1 MKSRLDL
8 GFVAQPRN
16 RPPTSSCCSCHHAAR
31 TRPRWP
37 PGPSNEAYLSSTH
50 LEASPATTFCACS
63 SLARTRVKPQP
74 APAIL
79 NQESVHTTLSIT
91 HHTRK
96 RASTGPRTTHGPHQ
110 PNKHTNWRL
119 VSPIARWCHSLPLP
133 GPTSPAVSLP
143 PPPGASAHAATTPTT
158 VMTPSPRRAHL
169 FKPAAPPRAGAPSSS
184 AAITA
189 VAPNPPSTRSWSHP
203 TTQAPPLGPP

>member
-37 PGPSNEAYLSSTH
+37 PGPSNEAYLSSPH
-50 LEASPATTFCACS
+50 LEASLATTFRACS
-63 SLARTRVKPQP
+63 SPAPTRSKPQP

-79 NQESVHTTLSIT
+79 SQESVHTTLSIT

-96 RASTGPRTTHGPHQ
+96 RPSTGPRTTHGPQ
-110 PNKHTNWRL
+110 PFLPCGPPHRRPVTARPSH
-119 VSPIARWCHSLPLP
+119 SPMVGRHHSLPCMEPHPPKSNFSRWNKFDPLYIVI
-133 GPTSPAVSLP
+133 GDEVKIFSSL
-143 PPPGASAHAATTPTT
+143 
-158 VMTPSPRRAHL
+158 
-169 FKPAAPPRAGAPSSS
+169 
-184 AAITA
+184 
-189 VAPNPPSTRSWSHP
+189 
-203 TTQAPPLGPP
+203 